1 MQFNYNNSTLI
12 SFKVPVDH
20 VPVILLENRNDFVA
34 EDAGNHKIYVK
45 MFQKIC
51 GNFFLSLGLAG

>member
-1 MQFNYNNSTLI
+1 MKKKKNYRKLST
-12 SFKVPVDH
+12 
-20 VPVILLENRNDFVA
+20 E
-34 EDAGNHKIYVK
+34 EAGNHKIYEK

>member
-34 EDAGNHKIYVK
+34 LLDQVLIPIEHVVPTVQRATGDSTV
-45 MFQKIC
+45 F
-51 GNFFLSLGLAG
+51 